1 MDIFCMVLSVL
12 TAVCSLIVACCV
24 RRTRARW
31 EDAVKTWRQL
41 GLMAS
46 GLEQEF
52 VAAFKPFSG
61 SGPMG

>member
-1 MDIFCMVLSVL
+1 
-12 TAVCSLIVACCV
+12 VCSLIVACCV